1 MSTFAWTLV
10 ENLHVYRML
19 TEVRNIDTGPM
30 RFYHVVGWGI
40 PAIVTGKDMQGS
52 SAGVTCVNLS
62 SFPPGPVHLAVH
74 RRVATPSP
82 RGDGS
87 LWSAVNRWAW
97 VFGGSVCSTQLEE
110 ILLQSQDEWVWV

>member
-40 PAIVTGKDMQGS
+40 PAIVTGKDTQGS
-52 SAGVTCVNLS
+52 SARVTCVKIWISPQAICPHFL
-62 SFPPGPVHLAVH
+62 LALY
-74 RRVATPSP
+74 T
-82 RGDGS
+82 
-87 LWSAVNRWAW
+87 
-97 VFGGSVCSTQLEE
+97 
-110 ILLQSQDEWVWV
+110 